1 MVAIWIILSLCLG
14 IVIGHF
20 VWPKIKKEII
30 KVNVDVPVEKIV
42 KEEVVVRPND
52 YDEYLKWAEHKD
64 AWINL
69 KTMIPDITVQDDDK
83 FDRIMQV
90 IEKELKTTEDG
101 EFGAKISKRK
111 KKN

>member
-1 MVAIWIILSLCLG
+1 MVILWIVLSLIVGFVLG
-14 IVIGHF
+14 HLLWTKTKVETVIKEI
-20 VWPKIKKEII
+20 PKI
-30 KVNVDVPVEKIV
+30 VVQ
-42 KEEVVVRPND
+42 KEEVVVRPDD

-69 KTMIPDITVQDDDK
+69 KTMIPDVTIQDDDK

-90 IEKELKTTEDG
+90 IEKELKTTEGG

-111 KKN
+111 KSKKC

>member
-1 MVAIWIILSLCLG
+1 MLFVYISLCLIIG
-14 IVIGHF
+14 ILIGRF
-20 VWPKIKKEII
+20 IFPKTVVKTETVFKEV
-30 KVNVDVPVEKIV
+30 KVPTEPIV
-42 KEEVVVRPND
+42 TKPDD
-52 YDEYLKWAEHKD
+52 YDEYLKWVEHKD

-69 KTMIPDITVQDDDK
+69 KSMIPDITIQDDDK

-90 IEKELKTTEDG
+90 IEKELKTTEGG